1 MSLLISVICPTLN
14 EAQHIEK
21 LLQFFVAAKPEDKE
35 LFIIDGNS
43 QDRTRSIVQQWQQQ
57 YPNIHLLV
65 NEKKYVPYALNIAIP
80 QCKGQYIVRLDAHTE
95 YEADYFE
102 QVIATFNKTGADIVG
117 GPTRT
122 KATDATQTAVAN
134 AICTAFGIGNSRVH
148 QDTYEGYTD
157 SVTFGAWRRNIFQ
170 KTGLFDTDLVRNQDD
185 EFHYRAKSKG
195 LKIYQSSDIKLY
207 YYPRSSLKALFRQ
220 YFQYGLYKPLVLKK
234 VPDEWKWRHLIP
246 SIFTLYLPLGLSL
259 GFLHCFFLL
268 PLALYLLANIYF
280 SFMNQ
285 LPWRAKWISL
295 LVYPIIHLAYG
306 SGFIK
311 GLFRLVTSRS
321 TH

>member
-1 MSLLISVICPTLN
+1 MMLSVICPTLN
-14 EAQHIEK
+14 EEKYIENV
-21 LLQFFVAAKPEDKE
+21 LHFFTQSHPQEKE

-43 QDRTRSIVQQWQQQ
+43 QDRTRSIVQHWQQQ
-57 YPNIHLLV
+57 HSNIHLLF

-80 QCKGQYIVRLDAHTE
+80 QCRGQYIVRLDAHTE

-102 QVIATFNKTGADIVG
+102 QVIATFERTDADIVG

-122 KATDATQTAVAN
+122 KAKNPTQTAVAN
-134 AICTAFGIGNSRVH
+134 AICTPFGIGNSRVH
-148 QDTYEGYTD
+148 QEAYEGYTD
-157 SVTFGAWRRNIFQ
+157 SVTFGAWRKEIFQ
-170 KTGLFDTDLVRNQDD
+170 KTGLFDTELVRNQDD

-195 LKIYQSSDIKLY
+195 LKIYQSPDIKLY

-220 YFQYGLYKPLVLKK
+220 YFQYGLYKPMVLKK
-234 VPDEWKWRHLIP
+234 VPGEWKWRHLIP
-246 SIFTLYLPLGLSL
+246 SMFTVYFSL
-259 GFLHCFFLL
+259 ALVLVWQHWVFLL
-268 PLALYLLANIYF
+268 PVVLYLLADIYF
-280 SFMNQ
+280 SFVNQ

-311 GLFRLVTSRS
+311 GLFRLGTSRS